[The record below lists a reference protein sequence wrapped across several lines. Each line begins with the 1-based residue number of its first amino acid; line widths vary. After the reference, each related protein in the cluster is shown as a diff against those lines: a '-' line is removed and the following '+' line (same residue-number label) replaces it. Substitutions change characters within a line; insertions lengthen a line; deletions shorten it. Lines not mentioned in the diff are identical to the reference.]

1 MGLAPVAVWAMAS
14 RSAVAVYCRVFT
26 AISFTERSD
35 GKLLPGG
42 ITHRNHADPDHLL
55 PKRERQRSQGHKL
68 MNPAMEAG
76 ARRSG
81 DDFGKTGADV
91 VSHLHPEI
99 QP

>member
-1 MGLAPVAVWAMAS
+1 VRRVCFRR
-14 RSAVAVYCRVFT
+14 RS
-26 AISFTERSD
+26 ERNPLHARTGKHRREPGIEHSD

-81 DDFGKTGADV
+81 DDFGETGADV